1 MSLSTRVIA
10 AVGAVVVIGAVT
22 VGASVAIASGED
34 APKGKLATL
43 VVGTSSI
50 HSEPF
55 GKSCYNDGK
64 PLDEAAQAACQKSAA
79 EAFEK
84 GTLPS
89 LDVTTADKV
98 GVGVDPKV
106 AEKGWFAFTDGGQQ
120 QRATLAAT
128 RTGSTFSGLLP
139 ASGLLAATEKTKV
152 TVVEANEKTGDIIG
166 VWYFQLK
173 NKDAVG
179 EQPAAQQPQQQQEQ

>member
-10 AVGAVVVIGAVT
+10 ALGAVVVIGAGT
-22 VGASVAIASGED
+22 VGGSIAYASGQDE
-34 APKGKLATL
+34 PKGKLATL

-64 PLDEAAQAACQKSAA
+64 PLTEEAQAACQKSAA
-79 EAFEK
+79 EALEK

-89 LDVTTADKV
+89 LDVTTADRV

-120 QRATLAAT
+120 QRATLAST
-128 RTGSTFSGLLP
+128 RTDSTFSGLIP

-152 TVVEANEKTGDIIG
+152 TVVEANEKTGDIIS

-179 EQPAAQQPQQQQEQ
+179 EQQPATQQSQ